1 LYLPSAK
8 NTIPTTGTYTLTVA
22 GAQGGDN
29 ATLGTGG
36 SGALLQ
42 GLTPLR
48 ENSDLTSQNI
58 FWSAGLK
65 F

>member
-1 LYLPSAK
+1 M
-8 NTIPTTGTYTLTVA
+8 
-22 GAQGGDN
+22 
-29 ATLGTGG
+29 
-36 SGALLQ
+36 Q